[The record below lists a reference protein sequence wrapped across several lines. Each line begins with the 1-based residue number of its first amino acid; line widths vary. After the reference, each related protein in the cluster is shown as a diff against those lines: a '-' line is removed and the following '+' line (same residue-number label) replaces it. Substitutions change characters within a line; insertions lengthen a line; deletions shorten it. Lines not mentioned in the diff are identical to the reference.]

1 MERKLATV
9 LFVDLVDSTSLIAGA
24 DPEVARRR
32 VTQFFERVSYFVTTH
47 GGIVEKFAGDA
58 VLAAFGVPQSHEDD
72 AERAIRAAL
81 AMLESVHELGLEARV
96 GVESGEVV
104 VDESESTFATG
115 EAVTL
120 AARLQQAAGA
130 GEVLIGP
137 HAYRLTSPR
146 VQTEDV
152 GPLEVKGFGDRIWTW
167 RATGVI
173 DSAPARTAIA
183 APLVGRESELELLE
197 NTYERA
203 VRNRRAHLFTI
214 YGDPGVGKSRLAREF
229 IEGLEGATVLVGRA
243 LPYGESVTYWP
254 LAEMVKAAAGI
265 TDDDPLEIAV
275 EKLRESCENEA
286 IADLLGL
293 ASGVLEAVKG
303 ERSQQEIAWAA
314 REWVERMAQDQP
326 LVLAFEDIHWA
337 EDALLDLIE
346 HLAEWVR
353 DAPLLIVSL
362 ARAELLDVRPGW
374 GGGRLRAMAIELEP
388 LGRDESEELVDA
400 LAADGEIDAEARA
413 ALLEKTEGNP
423 LFVEETVRMLAES
436 EGRPLTEVAARIPD
450 TLQALIAARIDRLP
464 PEEKTVLQRASVIG
478 RTFWGGAIK
487 ELATEID
494 ELEPVLETLL
504 LREFLVPE
512 LRSTISGETAYRFK
526 HVLIREVAY
535 GGLSKSARADLH
547 ARFAHWLRERAG
559 EELLEIRA
567 YHLDQAAALLAE
579 LDGGP
584 PPALAREAAEA
595 LETAGRRALAREA
608 NRSAR
613 KQLLRALE
621 LDPTLE
627 RRYQAARAAWRLGEM
642 PVVSKEM
649 ERVRAEAAEQ
659 GDRWCESRAL
669 SALAEVALNRDADVE
684 EASRLAALAL
694 DVADGND
701 YEPRFD
707 ALHVLNTGAWWRG
720 RLADSE
726 RYARDQLALAQE
738 AGREDLESRAAL
750 DLARVYTARKE
761 YDQAAPLF
769 DRALGLADESG
780 SIVARGHALASAGEF
795 AIYREG
801 YDDAKRQLEEARA
814 LYEEAAVAPAL
825 GRVLYKLA
833 VVAWHQGDL
842 ALSERLSRDSIRT
855 LSPLEDRGTLC
866 EAQRWLAEV
875 LLANG
880 KLDEAARYAEEAL
893 ETVGSQDMSSR
904 ASTRGTLARVRVAQ
918 GRFDDA
924 EKLLREAVEIIDNTE
939 YCAFGK
945 ETLAD
950 LAQLLRARG
959 RDDEAEAFERRL
971 EEPVAE
977 PSAARMA

>member
-9 LFVDLVDSTSLIAGA
+9 LFVDLVDSTSLVAGA

-32 VTQFFERVSYFVTTH
+32 VTQFFERVSHCVTTH

-58 VLAAFGVPQSHEDD
+58 VLAAFGVPQAHEDD

-81 AMLESVHELGLEARV
+81 AMLESVGELGLEARV

-104 VDESESTFATG
+104 VDESDSTFATG

-137 HAYRLTSPR
+137 HAYRLTSDR

-152 GPLEVKGFGDRIWTW
+152 GPLDVKGFGDRIWTW
-167 RATGVI
+167 RAKGVLDEVI
-173 DSAPARTAIA
+173 PRRLA
-183 APLVGRESELELLE
+183 APLVGRESELELLQ

-229 IEGLEGATVLVGRA
+229 VDGLEGATVLVGRS

-265 TDDDPLEIAV
+265 TDDDPLDVAV

-353 DAPLLIVSL
+353 DAPLLILGL

-374 GGGRLRAMAIELEP
+374 GGGRLRATAIELEP
-388 LGRDESEELVDA
+388 LGRKESEELVDA
-400 LAADGEIDAEARA
+400 LASKGGIEADARS
-413 ALLEKTEGNP
+413 ALLDKTEGNP
-423 LFVEETVRMLAES
+423 LFVEETMRMLAEC
-436 EGRPLTEVAARIPD
+436 EGRPLSEFASRIPD

-464 PEEKTVLQRASVIG
+464 PDEKAVLQRASVIG
-478 RTFWGGAIK
+478 RTFWGGAIADLTP
-487 ELATEID
+487 EVE

-512 LRSTISGETAYRFK
+512 SRSTISGETAYRFK

-547 ARFAHWLRERAG
+547 ARFAAWLRERAG

-567 YHLDQAAALLAE
+567 YHLDHAAALLAE
-579 LDGGP
+579 LDGGAP
-584 PPALAREAAEA
+584 PELAREAAEA
-595 LETAGRRALAREA
+595 LETAGRRSLAREA

-621 LDPTLE
+621 LEPTLE
-627 RRYQAARAAWRLGEM
+627 RRYEAAKAAWRLGDL
-642 PVVSKEM
+642 PAVSKEM
-649 ERVRAEAAEQ
+649 ERVRAEAAEE
-659 GDRWCESRAL
+659 GDRWCQARAL
-669 SALAEVALNRDADVE
+669 AALAEVTLTRGADVD
-684 EASRLAALAL
+684 EAVRLAALVL
-694 DVADGND
+694 DVADAND

-707 ALHVLNTGAWWRG
+707 ALHVLNTAAWWRG
-720 RLADSE
+720 RLTDSE
-726 RYARDQLALAQE
+726 GYARDQLALAQE
-738 AGREDLESRAAL
+738 AGRPDLESRAAI
-750 DLARVYTARKE
+750 DLAGAHTARKE
-761 YDQAAPLF
+761 YDLAAPLVA
-769 DRALGLADESG
+769 RALELAEESG
-780 SIVARGHALASAGEF
+780 SIVARGNALASAGDL
-795 AIYREG
+795 AIYR
-801 YDDAKRQLEEARA
+801 DDFDEAQRKLEEARA
-814 LYEEAAVAPAL
+814 LYEEIGVASLL
-825 GRVLYKLA
+825 GRVLYRLA
-833 VVAWHQGDL
+833 VVAWNQEDL
-842 ALSERLSRDSIRT
+842 ERAERLSRESIRT
-855 LSPLEDRGTLC
+855 LAPLEDRGTLC
-866 EAQRWLAEV
+866 EAQRRLAEV
-875 LLANG
+875 LLATG
-880 KLDEAARYAEEAL
+880 KVDEAERYAEEAL
-893 ETVGSQDMSSR
+893 DTVGPQDMSSQ
-904 ASTRGTLARVRVAQ
+904 ASTRYTLARVRSEQ
-918 GRFDDA
+918 GRFAEA
-924 EKLLREAVEIIDNTE
+924 EKLLREAVDIIDQTE
-939 YCAFGK
+939 YRVFGSDSLRYLV
-945 ETLAD
+945 E
-950 LAQLLRARG
+950 LLRDSG
-959 RDDEAEAFERRL
+959 REDEADAYERRL
-971 EEPVAE
+971 EDAM
-977 PSAARMA
+977 AAAGRSS